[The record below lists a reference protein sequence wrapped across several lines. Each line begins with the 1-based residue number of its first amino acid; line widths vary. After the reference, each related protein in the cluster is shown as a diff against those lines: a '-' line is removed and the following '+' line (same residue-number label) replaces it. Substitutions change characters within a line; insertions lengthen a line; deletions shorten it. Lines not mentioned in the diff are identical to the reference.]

1 MGRPDQIRNK
11 RIKFLVEWGDDK
23 KVTTVDKLFEKAR
36 DEFPFVTEKTLMDY
50 SRTALRTILERR
62 ESRCNQVL
70 I

>member
-1 MGRPDQIRNK
+1 LGRPDQIRNK
-11 RIKFLVEWGDDK
+11 RIKFLAEWGDDK

-70 I
+70 N